1 MGRIARLFGGRRDRV
16 TAKGLDER
24 TQFRAYVRLKSGGTI
39 SAATLDRY
47 EQAVFHG
54 TRNVV
59 GLLPW
64 LEGQRIDAETVAAYH
79 ETVLLKKY
87 KANSR
92 VPICSGLNWY
102 LRWKRIRDDDGEDLR
117 FPIPATEAAENAR
130 AIGDEEYAVLERHLR
145 TTGDLRELAAIMVQH
160 DTGMRPSDVTTIPL
174 GLLDVEGEHP
184 RIRGKK
190 QQKTRAFVSPYL
202 RRETA
207 EVLRRYVDVYRPEAY
222 LFEVRPKEAFH
233 RRWILEILR
242 RVCRATGLAEDIT
255 PRTFRRTL
263 ATNWKGDVKDL
274 QAQGGWAD
282 TKTIFKH
289 YRLLDEERHLDGF
302 EKTFGLKVKPELAD
316 LEDPA
321 FR

>member
-117 FPIPATEAAENAR
+117 FPIPA
-130 AIGDEEYAVLERHLR
+130 
-145 TTGDLRELAAIMVQH
+145 
-160 DTGMRPSDVTTIPL
+160 
-174 GLLDVEGEHP
+174 
-184 RIRGKK
+184 
-190 QQKTRAFVSPYL
+190 
-202 RRETA
+202 
-207 EVLRRYVDVYRPEAY
+207 
-222 LFEVRPKEAFH
+222 KEAFH

-242 RVCRATGLAEDIT
+242 RVCRATVLAEDIT

-302 EKTFGLKVKPELAD
+302 EKTFGLKVKP
-316 LEDPA
+316 
-321 FR
+321 

>member
-1 MGRIARLFGGRRDRV
+1 MGKIARLFRGREDRV

-39 SAATLDRY
+39 AETTLERY
-47 EQAVFHG
+47 EQAVFVG

-59 GLLPW
+59 GFLPW
-64 LEGQRIDAETVAAYH
+64 LNGQRVDAETVAAFH
-79 ETVLLKKY
+79 ETVLLRKY

-102 LRWKRIRDDDGEDLR
+102 LRWKRVRDEDGEVLR

-130 AIGDEEYAVLERHLR
+130 AIGDDEYDVLERHLR
-145 TTGDLRELAAIMVQH
+145 AKGDLRELAAVMVQR

-174 GLLDVEGEHP
+174 GILDVEGEHP

-190 QQKTRAFVSPYL
+190 QQKTRTFVSPYL
-202 RRETA
+202 RHETA
-207 EVLRRYVDVYRPEAY
+207 EILRRYLATSRPEAY
-222 LFEVRPKEAFH
+222 LFEIAPKQPFH

-242 RVCRATGLAEDIT
+242 RACRAAGLPEDIT

-282 TKTIFKH
+282 PKTIFKH

-302 EKTFGLKVKPELAD
+302 EKTFGVKAKPDLAD
-316 LEDPA
+316 LKDPA

>member
-1 MGRIARLFGGRRDRV
+1 MGRIARLFRGQGDRV
-16 TAKGLDER
+16 TTKGLDER

-39 SAATLDRY
+39 AEATLDRY
-47 EQAVFHG
+47 EQAAFDG

-64 LEGQRIDAETVAAYH
+64 LEGQRLNAETVAAYH
-79 ETVLLKKY
+79 EIVLLRRY
-87 KANSR
+87 KPNSR

-102 LRWKRIRDDDGEDLR
+102 LRWKRIRDEDGENVR

-130 AIGDEEYAVLERHLR
+130 VIGDDEYAVLERYLR
-145 TTGDLRELAAIMVQH
+145 AKGDLRELAAVLVQR

-174 GLLDVEGEHP
+174 GILDVEGETP

-190 QQKTRAFVSPYL
+190 QQKTRTFVSPYL
-202 RRETA
+202 APQTA
-207 EVLRRYVDVYRPEAY
+207 EVLRRYLEAYKPEAY
-222 LFEVRPKEAFH
+222 LFEIAPRKPFH

-242 RVCRATGLAEDIT
+242 RACRAAGLPEDIT
-255 PRTFRRTL
+255 SRTFRRTL
-263 ATNWKGDVKDL
+263 ATKWKGDVKDL

-282 TKTIFKH
+282 PKTIFKH
-289 YRLLDEERHLDGF
+289 YRLLDEARHLEGF
-302 EKTFGLKVKPELAD
+302 EKTFGIKAKPEPAD

>member
-1 MGRIARLFGGRRDRV
+1 MGRIARLLRGREDRV

-39 SAATLDRY
+39 SEATLDRY
-47 EQAVFHG
+47 EQAVFVG

-59 GLLPW
+59 GFLSW
-64 LEGQRIDAETVAAYH
+64 LEKQPIDEETVSAYH
-79 ETVLLKKY
+79 ETVLLKRY
-87 KANSR
+87 AANSR

-102 LRWKRIRDDDGEDLR
+102 LRWKRARDKDGEDLR

-130 AIGDEEYAVLERHLR
+130 AIGNDEYAALERHLR
-145 TTGDLRELAAIMVQH
+145 AKGDLRELAAVMVAR
-160 DTGMRPSDVTTIPL
+160 DTGLRPSDVTTIPL
-174 GLLDVEGEHP
+174 GLLDIDGEHP

-190 QQKTRAFVSPYL
+190 QAKTGNRVSPYL

-207 EVLRRYVDVYRPEAY
+207 NVVRRYVATYKPDAF
-222 LFEVRPKEAFH
+222 LFEVRPKQPFH

-242 RVCRATGLAEDIT
+242 RACKETGLPVDIT
-255 PRTFRRTL
+255 PRAFRRTL
-263 ATNWKGDVKDL
+263 ATNWKGDIKDL

-282 TKTIFKH
+282 PKTIFKH
-289 YRLLDEERHLDGF
+289 YRLLDEERHYRGF
-302 EKTFGLKVKPELAD
+302 EETFEPKPDPAD

>member
-54 TRNVV
+54 TWNVV

-64 LEGQRIDAETVAAYH
+64 LDGQRIDAETVAAFH
-79 ETVLLKKY
+79 ETVLLRKY
-87 KANSR
+87 KPNSR

-102 LRWKRIRDDDGEDLR
+102 LRWKRLRDDDGEILR

-130 AIGDEEYAVLERHLR
+130 AIGDEEYALLERHFPAK
-145 TTGDLRELAAIMVQH
+145 GDLRELAAVMVQR

-174 GLLDVEGEHP
+174 GILDVDGEHP

-190 QQKTRAFVSPYL
+190 QQKTRTFVSPYL
-202 RRETA
+202 RHETA
-207 EVLRRYVDVYRPEAY
+207 EILRRYLATSRPEAY
-222 LFEVRPKEAFH
+222 LFEIAPKQPFH
-233 RRWILEILR
+233 RRWIL
-242 RVCRATGLAEDIT
+242 
-255 PRTFRRTL
+255 
-263 ATNWKGDVKDL
+263 
-274 QAQGGWAD
+274 
-282 TKTIFKH
+282 
-289 YRLLDEERHLDGF
+289 
-302 EKTFGLKVKPELAD
+302 
-316 LEDPA
+316 
-321 FR
+321 